1 MGEVIVDG
9 VRLVYESA
17 GVGDPVVLV
26 CGTGQPAMSWS
37 LFQVPALT
45 AAGYRVVTFDNRGI
59 PPSDMPPAPY
69 SVPQMVGDL
78 AAVIETLGLGRAHVA
93 GLSLGAF
100 LTQELALARPDLV
113 RSAVMMGTFGRQSAF
128 LRALMESWVE
138 VDRSGIELPRIA
150 DAVAGA
156 FAVFSPG
163 SLADD
168 EAMRAYLDFTVAAP
182 AWANP
187 GRLGQHEADLGYD
200 DRLAAL
206 GGITVPCL
214 VVGFEQDLLTTTKL
228 CREVADTI
236 PGCRYVEV
244 AAAAHS
250 GPFERPDEVNRA
262 LLDFFAANT

>member
-59 PPSDMPPAPY
+59 PPSDVPPAPY

-78 AAVIETLGLGRAHVA
+78 AGVIEALELGPSHVA

-113 RSAVMMGTFGRQSAF
+113 RSAVMM
-128 LRALMESWVE
+128 
-138 VDRSGIELPRIA
+138 
-150 DAVAGA
+150 
-156 FAVFSPG
+156 SP
-163 SLADD
+163 A
-168 EAMRAYLDFTVAAP
+168 
-182 AWANP
+182 
-187 GRLGQHEADLGYD
+187 GQHQLKMFQ
-200 DRLAAL
+200 
-206 GGITVPCL
+206 V
-214 VVGFEQDLLTTTKL
+214 
-228 CREVADTI
+228 
-236 PGCRYVEV
+236 
-244 AAAAHS
+244 
-250 GPFERPDEVNRA
+250 
-262 LLDFFAANT
+262 

>member
-1 MGEVIVDG
+1 MGEVVVDG
-9 VRLVYESA
+9 VRLVYDSV
-17 GVGDPVVLV
+17 GDGDPVVLV
-26 CGTGQPAMSWS
+26 SGTGQPAMSWS

-45 AAGYRVVTFDNRGI
+45 EAGYRVVTFDNRGI
-59 PPSDMPPAPY
+59 PPSDTPPAPY

-78 AAVIETLGLGRAHVA
+78 AGVIEALELGPAHVA

-113 RSAVMMGTFGRQSAF
+113 RSAVMMGTCGRQSAF

-138 VDRSGIELPRIA
+138 LDRSGTEVTRLA

-163 SLADD
+163 TLADD
-168 EAMRAYLDFTVAAP
+168 EAMRAYLDYSLAQP
-182 AWANP
+182 PWANP

-200 DRLAAL
+200 DRLGAL
-206 GGITVPCL
+206 GGISVPCM
-214 VVGFEQDLLTTTKL
+214 VIAFEQDLLTTTTL
-228 CREVADTI
+228 CREVADAI
-236 PGCRYVEV
+236 PGCRYADI

-250 GPFERPDEVNRA
+250 GPFERPDEVNRV
-262 LLDFFAANT
+262 LLGFFAAN